1 MSLRL
6 LPSAHTAITRIRP
19 IPVHRMATT
28 AHSGS
33 MTACSLALALGFTM
47 AGAIATDGIMTAGS
61 TIVGT
66 GVTTTAGGA
75 TTTAGGAM
83 TAAVGAAVVAT
94 LATAFTAEAGD
105 TTGPLAGFTVVAVFT
120 AETRDM
126 AVSAVVVDITEIV

>member
-75 TTTAGGAM
+75 M